1 MKVLVAVDSF
11 KGSLGSREAGEII
24 KEGILDAIKDAEV
37 TVSPIADGGEGT
49 VEALVDGLNGE
60 YIDVEVKGP
69 LNDKVIARYGVI
81 KDVVVIEM
89 ASSSGLTLVPEE
101 KRNPLNTTTYGLGD
115 MIKDALDR
123 GYNNFIIGLGGSS
136 TSDIGLGMLSSL
148 GFKFLDENKKEVGI
162 FGRDLKNIKYIDDTS
177 VDKRLFDSKFKIA
190 CDVDNPLYGENGAA
204 AIYGPQ
210 KGADKETIK
219 TLDEYAINFSKVV
232 SKKYKTDYE
241 NISGVGAAGGLGY
254 AFMSFLNGELSP
266 GIDIIIDFL
275 KLDEKMKKVDLAITG
290 EGEINYQTMMG
301 KAPSGVAEVAKKY
314 AIPVIGIAGALGKD
328 VELINDKGIDA
339 FFSITPKPIS
349 LEKAM
354 DREFAKENLK
364 RTISQIMRVYRL
376 NNKN

>member
-24 KEGILDAIKDAEV
+24 KEGILDTIKDAEV

-81 KDVVVIEM
+81 KDVVVMEM

-148 GFKFLDENKKEVGI
+148 GFKFLDEDKKEVGI

-301 KAPSGVAEVAKKY
+301 KAPSGVAKVAKKY

>member
-1 MKVLVAVDSF
+1 MKILVAVDSF

-24 KEGILDAIKDAEV
+24 KDGILDIIDDADV
-37 TVSPIADGGEGT
+37 LVSPIADGGEGT
-49 VEALVDGLNGE
+49 VEALVDGLKGQ
-60 YIDVEVKGP
+60 YIDVKVKGP
-69 LNDKVIARYGVI
+69 LDEEVMARYGII
-81 KDVVVIEM
+81 KDVVVMEM

-115 MIKDALDR
+115 MIKDALDK
-123 GYNNFIIGLGGSS
+123 GYRNFIIGLGGSS
-136 TSDIGLGMLSSL
+136 TSDIGLGMLNSL
-148 GFKFLDENKKEVGI
+148 GFRFLDKNKKELGI
-162 FGRDLKNIKYIDDTS
+162 FGKDLKNIKYIDDS
-177 VDKRLFDSKFKIA
+177 LVDERIYKSKFKIA

-210 KGADKETIK
+210 KGADKEIIN
-219 TLDEYAINFSKVV
+219 TLDEYAINFSKIVTE
-232 SKKYKTDYE
+232 KYKTNYE

-275 KLDEKMKKVDLAITG
+275 KLDEKMKDIDLAITG

-301 KAPSGVAEVAKKY
+301 KAPSGVAKVAKKY
-314 AIPVIGIAGALGKD
+314 NIPVIGIAGALGKD

-364 RTISQIMRVYRL
+364 RTISQIMRVYKL
-376 NNKN
+376 NK

>member
-24 KEGILDAIKDAEV
+24 KEGILDTIKDAEV

-81 KDVVVIEM
+81 KDVVVMEM

-232 SKKYKTDYE
+232 SKKYKTDYD

-314 AIPVIGIAGALGKD
+314 DIPVIGIAGALGKD

>member
-1 MKVLVAVDSF
+1 MKILVAVDSF

-24 KEGILDAIKDAEV
+24 KDGILDIIDDADV
-37 TVSPIADGGEGT
+37 LVSPIADGGEGT
-49 VEALVDGLNGE
+49 VEALVDGLKGQ
-60 YIDVEVKGP
+60 YIDVKVKGP
-69 LNDKVIARYGVI
+69 LDDEVMARYGVI
-81 KDVVVIEM
+81 KDVVVMEM

-115 MIKDALDR
+115 MIKDALDK
-123 GYNNFIIGLGGSS
+123 GYRNFIIGLGGSS
-136 TSDIGLGMLSSL
+136 TSDIGLGMLNSL
-148 GFKFLDENKKEVGI
+148 GFRFLDKNKKELGI
-162 FGRDLKNIKYIDDTS
+162 FGKDLKNIKYIDDS
-177 VDKRLFDSKFKIA
+177 LVDERIYKSKFKIA

-210 KGADKETIK
+210 KGADKETINI
-219 TLDEYAINFSKVV
+219 LDEYAINFSKIVTE
-232 SKKYKTDYE
+232 KYKTNYE

-275 KLDEKMKKVDLAITG
+275 KLDEKMKDMDLAITG

-301 KAPSGVAEVAKKY
+301 KAPSGVAKVAKKY
-314 AIPVIGIAGALGKD
+314 NIPVIGIAGALGKD

-364 RTISQIMRVYRL
+364 RTISQIMRVYKL
-376 NNKN
+376 NK

>member
-24 KEGILDAIKDAEV
+24 KEGILDTIKDAEV

-81 KDVVVIEM
+81 KDVVVMEM

-314 AIPVIGIAGALGKD
+314 DIPVIGIAGALGKD

>member
-1 MKVLVAVDSF
+1 MKILVAVDSF

-24 KEGILDAIKDAEV
+24 KDGILDIIDDADV
-37 TVSPIADGGEGT
+37 LVSPIADGGEGT
-49 VEALVDGLNGE
+49 VEALVDGLKGQ

-69 LNDKVIARYGVI
+69 LDDEVMARYGVI
-81 KDVVVIEM
+81 KDVVVMEM

-115 MIKDALDR
+115 MIKDALDK
-123 GYNNFIIGLGGSS
+123 GYRNFIIGLGGSS
-136 TSDIGLGMLSSL
+136 TSDIGLGMLNSL
-148 GFKFLDENKKEVGI
+148 GFRFLDKNKKELGI
-162 FGRDLKNIKYIDDTS
+162 FGKDLKNIKYIDDS
-177 VDKRLFDSKFKIA
+177 LVDERIYKSKFKIA

-210 KGADKETIK
+210 KGADKEIINI
-219 TLDEYAINFSKVV
+219 LDEYAINFSKIVTE
-232 SKKYKTDYE
+232 KYKTNYE

-275 KLDEKMKKVDLAITG
+275 KLDEKMKDMDLAITG

-301 KAPSGVAEVAKKY
+301 KALSGVAKVAKKY
-314 AIPVIGIAGALGKD
+314 NIPVIGIAGALGKD

-364 RTISQIMRVYRL
+364 RTISQIMRVYKL
-376 NNKN
+376 NK

>member
-24 KEGILDAIKDAEV
+24 KEGILDTIKDAEV

-81 KDVVVIEM
+81 KDVVVMEM

-275 KLDEKMKKVDLAITG
+275 KLDEKIKKVDLAITG

-364 RTISQIMRVYRL
+364 RTISQIMRVYKL

>member
-24 KEGILDAIKDAEV
+24 REGILDTIKDAEV

-81 KDVVVIEM
+81 KDVVVMEM

-314 AIPVIGIAGALGKD
+314 DIPVIGIAGALGKD

>member
-1 MKVLVAVDSF
+1 
-11 KGSLGSREAGEII
+11 
-24 KEGILDAIKDAEV
+24 
-37 TVSPIADGGEGT
+37 
-49 VEALVDGLNGE
+49 
-60 YIDVEVKGP
+60 
-69 LNDKVIARYGVI
+69 
-81 KDVVVIEM
+81 
-89 ASSSGLTLVPEE
+89 
-101 KRNPLNTTTYGLGD
+101 
-115 MIKDALDR
+115 
-123 GYNNFIIGLGGSS
+123 
-136 TSDIGLGMLSSL
+136 
-148 GFKFLDENKKEVGI
+148 
-162 FGRDLKNIKYIDDTS
+162 
-177 VDKRLFDSKFKIA
+177 
-190 CDVDNPLYGENGAA
+190 
-204 AIYGPQ
+204 
-210 KGADKETIK
+210 
-219 TLDEYAINFSKVV
+219 
-232 SKKYKTDYE
+232 KYKTDYE

-314 AIPVIGIAGALGKD
+314 DIPVIGIAGALGKD

>member
-1 MKVLVAVDSF
+1 MKILVAVDSF

-24 KEGILDAIKDAEV
+24 KDGILDIIDDADV
-37 TVSPIADGGEGT
+37 LVSPIADGGEGT
-49 VEALVDGLNGE
+49 VEALVDGLKGQ
-60 YIDVEVKGP
+60 YIDVKVKGP
-69 LNDKVIARYGVI
+69 LDGEVMARYGII
-81 KDVVVIEM
+81 KDVVVMEM

-115 MIKDALDR
+115 MIKDALDK
-123 GYNNFIIGLGGSS
+123 GYRNFIIGLGGSS
-136 TSDIGLGMLSSL
+136 TSDIGLGMLNSL
-148 GFKFLDENKKEVGI
+148 GFRFLDKNKKELGI
-162 FGRDLKNIKYIDDTS
+162 FGKDLKNIKYIDDS
-177 VDKRLFDSKFKIA
+177 LVDERIYKSKFKIA

-210 KGADKETIK
+210 KGADKEIIN
-219 TLDEYAINFSKVV
+219 TLDEYAINFSKIVTE
-232 SKKYKTDYE
+232 KYKTNYE

-275 KLDEKMKKVDLAITG
+275 KLDEKMKDIDLAITG

-301 KAPSGVAEVAKKY
+301 KAPSGVAKVAKKY
-314 AIPVIGIAGALGKD
+314 NIPVIGIAGALGKD

-364 RTISQIMRVYRL
+364 RTISQIMRVYKL
-376 NNKN
+376 NK

>member
-24 KEGILDAIKDAEV
+24 KEGILDTIKDAEV

-81 KDVVVIEM
+81 KDVVVMEM

-232 SKKYKTDYE
+232 SKKYKTDYD

-275 KLDEKMKKVDLAITG
+275 QLDEKMKKVDLAITG

-314 AIPVIGIAGALGKD
+314 DIPVIGIAGALGKD

>member
-1 MKVLVAVDSF
+1 MKILVAVDSF

-24 KEGILDAIKDAEV
+24 KDGILDIIDDADV
-37 TVSPIADGGEGT
+37 LVSPIADGGEGT
-49 VEALVDGLNGE
+49 VEALVDGLKGQ

-69 LNDKVIARYGVI
+69 LDDEVMARYGVI
-81 KDVVVIEM
+81 KDVVVMEM

-115 MIKDALDR
+115 MIKDALDK
-123 GYNNFIIGLGGSS
+123 GYRNFIIGLGGSS
-136 TSDIGLGMLSSL
+136 TSDIGLGMLNSL
-148 GFKFLDENKKEVGI
+148 GFRFLDKNKKELGI
-162 FGRDLKNIKYIDDTS
+162 FGKDLKNIKYIDDS
-177 VDKRLFDSKFKIA
+177 LVDERIYKSKFKIA

-210 KGADKETIK
+210 KGADKETINI
-219 TLDEYAINFSKVV
+219 LDEYAINFSKIVTE
-232 SKKYKTDYE
+232 KYKTNYE

-275 KLDEKMKKVDLAITG
+275 KLDEKMKDMDLAITG

-301 KAPSGVAEVAKKY
+301 KAPSGVAKVAKKY
-314 AIPVIGIAGALGKD
+314 NIPVIGIAGALGKD

-364 RTISQIMRVYRL
+364 RTISQIMRVYKL
-376 NNKN
+376 NK

>member
-24 KEGILDAIKDAEV
+24 KEGILDTIKDAEV

-232 SKKYKTDYE
+232 SKKYKIDYE

-314 AIPVIGIAGALGKD
+314 DIPVIGIAGALGKD

>member
-24 KEGILDAIKDAEV
+24 KEGILDTIKDAEV

-81 KDVVVIEM
+81 KDVVVMEM

-301 KAPSGVAEVAKKY
+301 KAPSGVAKVAKKY

>member
-24 KEGILDAIKDAEV
+24 KEGILDTIKDAEV

-81 KDVVVIEM
+81 KDVVVMEM

-232 SKKYKTDYE
+232 SKKYKIDYD

-314 AIPVIGIAGALGKD
+314 DIPVIGIAGALGKD

>member
-24 KEGILDAIKDAEV
+24 KEGILDTIKDAEV
-37 TVSPIADGGEGT
+37 MVSPIADGGEGT

-81 KDVVVIEM
+81 KDVVVMEM
-89 ASSSGLTLVPEE
+89 ASSSGLTLVSEE

-314 AIPVIGIAGALGKD
+314 DIPVIGIAGALGKD

>member
-24 KEGILDAIKDAEV
+24 KEGILDTIKDAEV

-81 KDVVVIEM
+81 KDVVVMEM

-301 KAPSGVAEVAKKY
+301 KAPSGVAKVAKKY

-349 LEKAM
+349 LEKAI

>member
-24 KEGILDAIKDAEV
+24 KEGILDTIKDAEV

-81 KDVVVIEM
+81 KDVVVMEM

>member
-232 SKKYKTDYE
+232 SKKYKIDYE

-314 AIPVIGIAGALGKD
+314 DIPVIGIAGALGKD

>member
-24 KEGILDAIKDAEV
+24 KEGILDTIKDAEV

-232 SKKYKTDYE
+232 SKKYKIDYE
-241 NISGVGAAGGLGY
+241 NISGVDAAGGLGY

-290 EGEINYQTMMG
+290 EGEINYQTMMA

-314 AIPVIGIAGALGKD
+314 DIPVIGIAGALGKD
-328 VELINDKGIDA
+328 VELINDK
-339 FFSITPKPIS
+339 
-349 LEKAM
+349 
-354 DREFAKENLK
+354 
-364 RTISQIMRVYRL
+364 
-376 NNKN
+376 

>member
-24 KEGILDAIKDAEV
+24 KEGILDTIKDAEV

-81 KDVVVIEM
+81 KDVVVMEM

-232 SKKYKTDYE
+232 SKKYKTDYD

-301 KAPSGVAEVAKKY
+301 KAPSGVAKVAKKY

>member
-1 MKVLVAVDSF
+1 MKILVAVDSF

-24 KEGILDAIKDAEV
+24 KDGILDIIDDADV
-37 TVSPIADGGEGT
+37 LVSPIADGGEGT
-49 VEALVDGLNGE
+49 VEALVDGLKGQ

-69 LNDKVIARYGVI
+69 LDDEVMARYGVI
-81 KDVVVIEM
+81 KDVVVMEM

-115 MIKDALDR
+115 MIKDALDK
-123 GYNNFIIGLGGSS
+123 GYRNFIIGLGGSS
-136 TSDIGLGMLSSL
+136 TSDIGLGMLNSL
-148 GFKFLDENKKEVGI
+148 GFRFLDKNKKELGI
-162 FGRDLKNIKYIDDTS
+162 FGKDLKDIKYIDDS
-177 VDKRLFDSKFKIA
+177 LVDERIYKSKFKIA

-210 KGADKETIK
+210 KGADKEIINI
-219 TLDEYAINFSKVV
+219 LDEYAINFSKIVTE
-232 SKKYKTDYE
+232 KYKTNYE

-275 KLDEKMKKVDLAITG
+275 KLDEKMKDMDLAITG

-301 KAPSGVAEVAKKY
+301 KALSGVAKVAKKY
-314 AIPVIGIAGALGKD
+314 NIPVIGIAGALGKD

-364 RTISQIMRVYRL
+364 RTISQIMRVYKL
-376 NNKN
+376 NK